1 MRWLLLLSEPLD
13 GAENMAIDEAL
24 LARARTHADYVMR
37 VYAWLA
43 PTLSLGRN
51 QRAIGVFGRPRAD
64 AGISIVRRLTGG
76 RAVLHHR
83 EVTYSVTG
91 PAARGDTLR
100 ASYSEINQILLA
112 GLRRLG
118 VAASLAQPSLFAVG
132 RRFPAPASAPCFELP
147 APGEIVLGDRK
158 LVGSAQLRE
167 DGSFLQHGSILIDDD
182 QARVAELTDVLLPAS
197 APAATLREA
206 LGRAPSLHEVADA
219 LFAALRTGVAS
230 GVQSLEI
237 DDDLARATRVARE
250 RYSDDLWTWRR

>member
-13 GAENMAIDEAL
+13 GVENMAVDEAL
-24 LARARTHADYVMR
+24 LARARIHDAYVMR
-37 VYAWLA
+37 VYAWLS
-43 PTLSLGRN
+43 PTMSLGRN
-51 QRAIGVFGRPRAD
+51 QRAVGVYRRPHPD
-64 AGISIVRRLTGG
+64 AAISIVRRLTGG

-100 ASYSEINQILLA
+100 ASYEEINQILLA
-112 GLRRLG
+112 GLRQLG
-118 VAASLAQPSLFAVG
+118 VEASLASSARDG
-132 RRFPAPASAPCFELP
+132 RRFPAPGSAPCFELP
-147 APGEIVLGDRK
+147 APGEIVLGGRK

-167 DGSFLQHGSILIDDD
+167 DGAFLQHGSILIDDD
-182 QARVAELTDVLLPAS
+182 QGRVAELTDVHLPSS

-219 LFAALRTGVAS
+219 LFAAVRTRSTSSVHW
-230 GVQSLEI
+230 LDI
-237 DDDLARATRVARE
+237 DDELARATRVARE